1 MEDNFEVDKTESQVT
16 VQEAIFHMTDGDE
29 LGYESKN
36 ADGGEQTNWRNI
48 QKLNLTVIRMAMR
61 ERVRSYIINI
71 SNLSDCVMMQ
81 AMEIQNTVL

>member
-1 MEDNFEVDKTESQVT
+1 
-16 VQEAIFHMTDGDE
+16 MTDGDE

-48 QKLNLTVIRMAMR
+48 KKLNLTVIRM
-61 ERVRSYIINI
+61 RVRSYIINI

-81 AMEIQNTVL
+81 AIEIQNTVL

>member
-1 MEDNFEVDKTESQVT
+1 
-16 VQEAIFHMTDGDE
+16 MTDGDE

-48 QKLNLTVIRMAMR
+48 EKLNLTVIRM
-61 ERVRSYIINI
+61 RVRSYIINI

-81 AMEIQNTVL
+81 AIEIQDTVL